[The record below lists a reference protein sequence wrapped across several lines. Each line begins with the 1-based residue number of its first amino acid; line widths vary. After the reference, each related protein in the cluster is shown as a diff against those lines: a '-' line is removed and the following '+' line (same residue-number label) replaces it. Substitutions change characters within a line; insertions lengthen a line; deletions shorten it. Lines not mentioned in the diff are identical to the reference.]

1 MQNGKKPQTRKSL
14 RLFAFFENDGFL
26 EIRDW
31 EKTGK
36 KISQAYG
43 MMGTQTQ
50 EVVMERCTRP
60 DPGQVFEQIRAIATA
75 DVTELVSVKDGQLLV
90 ADTDKLTPDQ
100 RRAISAIE
108 KAPGGIKVK
117 FYDKLKALEILCK
130 CMGLFEPS
138 PDDGQDTKALLR
150 AIDHSTKEVI
160 DTHDLP
166 EIQQATAAGYDMVE
180 SAGTGEQ
187 GCADL

>member
-1 MQNGKKPQTRKSL
+1 
-14 RLFAFFENDGFL
+14 
-26 EIRDW
+26 
-31 EKTGK
+31 
-36 KISQAYG
+36 
-43 MMGTQTQ
+43 
-50 EVVMERCTRP
+50 MERFTRP
-60 DPGQVFEQIRAIATA
+60 DPGQVFDQIRAIATA

-138 PDDGQDTKALLR
+138 PDTGQDTDALLR
-150 AIDHSTKEVI
+150 AINDSTKEVI
-160 DTHDLP
+160 GTDDLP
-166 EIQQATAAGYDMVE
+166 EIQQAAAAGHDMVE
-180 SAGTGEQ
+180 SAGLAE
-187 GCADL
+187 